1 MKLLHTI
8 ALLSLAVLFAP
19 PSDAGASSSNETNDL
34 PDNAADAGLTI
45 ENAENVNVNTA
56 EDGAQTEPVGGSDD
70 VDGNDDG
77 EDDDFDGEDDDGE

>member
-19 PSDAGASSSNETNDL
+19 PSDAGAASSNETNDL

-56 EDGAQTEPVGGSDD
+56 EDGAQTEPVGGSDQSAD
-70 VDGNDDG
+70 AEEHGDS
-77 EDDDFDGEDDDGE
+77 DDDFDDGE